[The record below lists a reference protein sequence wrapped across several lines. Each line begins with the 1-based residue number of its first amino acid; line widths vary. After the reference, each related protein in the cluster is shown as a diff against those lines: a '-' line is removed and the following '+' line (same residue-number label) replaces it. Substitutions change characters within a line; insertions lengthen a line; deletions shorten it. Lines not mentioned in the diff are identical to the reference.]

1 MLQGFEP
8 VFMLT
13 SVPGEVAGS
22 VAVAGAGAIG
32 AMWRRLTVERDQFLK
47 REEARDE
54 RDDKH
59 REIIVEALARI
70 SDEFHQVQMALKD
83 IGRVG

>member
-70 SDEFHQVQMALKD
+70 SDEFHQVQMPLND
-83 IGRVG
+83 FGLGG

>member
-1 MLQGFEP
+1 MQHLDP
-8 VFMLT
+8 VWLIA
-13 SVPGEVAGS
+13 SVPGDVAGS
-22 VAVAGAGAIG
+22 VAGAGVIAIG

-83 IGRVG
+83 FGRVG

>member
-22 VAVAGAGAIG
+22 VAVAGGGAIG

-83 IGRVG
+83 FGRVG